1 MLDFVLVPVDGSE
14 PATVAL
20 DYALEIAATHGA
32 TVQLLYVANTN
43 KPSLTQYEGSVVD
56 VLEQE
61 GEDVLSDARER
72 ATTRDVPVTDDI
84 VQGDPREAIVDAAE
98 PGFVDLVVMGT
109 HGRDSLENYVLGS
122 VTEHVVNACETPV
135 LAVRADEDA
144 RQPYPYDDILVP
156 TDGSENA
163 GKAMEFAAGFAT
175 HYGAT
180 VHLLSVVDE
189 PALGAAVGSS
199 PVVDHLEDNAQETV
213 ADGAT
218 TVRNAGVDDV
228 ETAVETGSVPD
239 TVRSFATDI
248 DADLIAMGTHGRTGL
263 DERLLGSTTER
274 VLRTA
279 PVPVLTIGVAED

>member
-1 MLDFVLVPVDGSE
+1 MIDFVLVPVDGSE
-14 PATVAL
+14 PAAAAL
-20 DYALEIAATHGA
+20 DYALEIAATNGA

-43 KPSLTQYEGSVVD
+43 KPSLTQQAGSVVD
-56 VLEQE
+56 ALEQE
-61 GEDVLSDARER
+61 GEDVIADAREQ
-72 ATTRDVPVTDDI
+72 ATQQDVPVTDDI
-84 VQGDPREAIVDAAE
+84 VQGDPREAIVEAAE
-98 PGFVDLVVMGT
+98 PEFIDLVVMGT

-156 TDGSENA
+156 TDGSDNA
-163 GKAMEFAAGFAT
+163 RKAMAFAADVAT
-175 HYGAT
+175 QYDAT
-180 VHLLSVVDE
+180 LHLLSVVDE

-199 PVVDHLEDNAQETV
+199 PVLDRLEENAQEIV
-213 ADGAT
+213 ADGADT
-218 TVRNAGVDDV
+218 AREAGIDDV

-239 TVRSFATDI
+239 TVRSFATDVG
-248 DADLIAMGTHGRTGL
+248 ADLIVMGTHGRRGL

-279 PVPVLTIGVAED
+279 PVPVLTIGAAAE